1 MGSNY
6 WSCKCY
12 VKFILAPRE
21 VSKPLA
27 TTEAPTLAP
36 DVTDTGAGVGAT
48 AKASVE
54 AGVGASATVDDKA
67 GVDGARDG
75 ALAWFCAANSAFPA
89 PKKGHV

>member
-1 MGSNY
+1 
-6 WSCKCY
+6 
-12 VKFILAPRE
+12 
-21 VSKPLA
+21 
-27 TTEAPTLAP
+27 LAP

-75 ALAWFCAANSAFPA
+75 ALA
-89 PKKGHV
+89 